1 MNLALGLLAS
11 ALLLI
16 SEQSAAYGTIESFSQ
31 RQAELSR
38 ENSHIGRGR
47 LRPDRPNRPNRP
59 NPGRPGDRFDGLYGP
74 ARTVSWI
81 DQGVHR
87 APKLIEKNLDFN
99 LYGQYVNEVIFRALG
114 NEISIERA
122 YVRLVNGQVVEL
134 HQARTMIRK
143 NNEARLYVDDRYS
156 LAIQSL
162 HLVMSSPDL
171 IGSRGQLQVLVG
183 IAR

>member
-1 MNLALGLLAS
+1 MKLALGLLAS
-11 ALLLI
+11 ALLLL
-16 SEQSAAYGTIESFSQ
+16 SEQSIAYGTSDSYSQ

-38 ENSHIGRGR
+38 ENPRGGGGR
-47 LRPDRPNRPNRP
+47 LRPDRPRPNRP
-59 NPGRPGDRFDGLYGP
+59 NPPRAGDRFDGLYGP

-99 LYGQYVNEVIFRALG
+99 LYGQYVNEVIFRALE

-134 HQARTMIRK
+134 PQARTMIRK
-143 NNEARLYVDDRYS
+143 NNEARIYVDGRYS